1 MNPNPAPTNSGPEP
15 TPAAGGAVPQV
26 LIAEDE
32 ISLIALVNALLRHW
46 VALVAIPFAF
56 LVLSV
61 VSLVFSAPEFTA
73 SAVFMPQTSNSSA
86 SRLSGLA
93 AQFGIN
99 VGGTGGG
106 ESLEFYSALPKSRAL
121 LQRAVE
127 SEYRVPGAGP
137 DSSDLVGN
145 LVKLYGVEGDTPDQR
160 LRATLALLK
169 DKVTVTSD
177 ESSGLVRISVAA
189 PWPALA
195 VAIDRKLLDELND
208 FNLHRRQSQAGAE
221 RAFLEARLDE
231 ARHELDSAEGALAGF
246 TDANRHYQESPMLSL
261 RAARLQRRVDVQQQ
275 VYATLAQA
283 YEQARIEQVRNT
295 PVLTVIESPDGS
307 AQQTAP
313 LLLKTVAL
321 AIILGLMCAVAY
333 AFIREY
339 VDRHK
344 EQGDEDYAEFVALR
358 RAVLRSINPARLRQR
373 GAGRPSAR

>member
-1 MNPNPAPTNSGPEP
+1 
-15 TPAAGGAVPQV
+15 
-26 LIAEDE
+26 
-32 ISLIALVNALLRHW
+32 
-46 VALVAIPFAF
+46 
-56 LVLSV
+56 
-61 VSLVFSAPEFTA
+61 
-73 SAVFMPQTSNSSA
+73 MPQSSSSGA

-99 VGGTGGG
+99 VGGGGGG

-121 LQRAVE
+121 LKRAVE
-127 SEYRVPGAGP
+127 SQYRVPGAGP
-137 DSSDLVGN
+137 DSTDLVGN
-145 LVKLYGVEGDTPDQR
+145 LVQLYGVDGDTPDQR
-160 LRATLALLK
+160 LRSTIRLLQ

-177 ESSGLVRISVAA
+177 ESSGLVKIAVAA
-189 PWPALA
+189 PWPDLA
-195 VAIDRKLLDELND
+195 VQIDRKLLDELND

-295 PVLTVIESPDGS
+295 PVLTVIEPPDGS

-313 LLLKTVAL
+313 LLIKTLAL

-333 AFIREY
+333 AFLREY
-339 VDRHK
+339 LDRHR
-344 EQGDEDYAEFVALR
+344 EQGNEDYAEFVALR
-358 RAVLRSINPARLRQR
+358 RSVLRSINPARLRGR
-373 GAGRPSAR
+373 GAGETSAR

>member
-1 MNPNPAPTNSGPEP
+1 MNPNPAPTISGSEP
-15 TPAAGGAVPQV
+15 TPVAGGAAPQV
-26 LIAEDE
+26 LVTEGE
-32 ISLIALVNALLRHW
+32 VSLIALVNALLRHW
-46 VALVAIPFAF
+46 VVLVALPFAF
-56 LVLSV
+56 LVLAV
-61 VSLVFSAPEFTA
+61 VYLVLGTPEFTA
-73 SAVFMPQTSNSSA
+73 SAVFMPQASNSGA

-99 VGGTGGG
+99 VGGASGG

-145 LVKLYGVEGDTPDQR
+145 LVQLYGVEGDTPDQQ
-160 LRATLALLK
+160 LRNTIRLLK

-177 ESSGLVRISVAA
+177 ESSGLVKIAVAA

-195 VAIDRKLLDELND
+195 VQIDRKLLDELND

-221 RAFLEARLDE
+221 RAFLEARLNE

-261 RAARLQRRVDVQQQ
+261 QAARLQRRVDVQQQ

-295 PVLTVIESPDGS
+295 PVLTVIEPPDGS
-307 AQQTAP
+307 ALLTSP
-313 LLLKTVAL
+313 LLVKTLVL

-333 AFIREY
+333 AFVREY
-339 VDRHK
+339 LDRHR
-344 EQGDEDYAEFVALR
+344 ERGNEDYAEFVELR
-358 RAVLRSINPARLRQR
+358 RSVLRSINPARLRGR
-373 GAGRPSAR
+373 GAGETSVR